1 MTCKNGGNKVKV
13 GIPEEKHPA
22 KRADMKRIN
31 RDLAA
36 N

>member
-22 KRADMKRIN
+22 KRADIIN